1 MPREYDA
8 GALRSTEGWARM
20 HAFLVRNARVGV
32 TGFCFRARRS
42 LVAAVKSDFL
52 Q

>member
-20 HAFLVRNARVGV
+20 HAFLVRNARLGV
-32 TGFCFRARRS
+32 TERCFRSRT
-42 LVAAVKSDFL
+42 AVKSDFL